1 MKPYNLFATATF
13 GVESV
18 VAREL
23 GHLGFG
29 ETVIDNGRIHFSGDA
44 ADLCRANLWLRTA
57 ERVFVRIGRFEALT
71 FDALFEGTKALPW
84 EEWLPEDA
92 EFPVTGSCVK
102 SRLMSVPDCQ
112 SIVKKAVVERLK
124 TRYRRILFPESGPR
138 YRIEFTLLGDWVTLA
153 IDSSGAGLHK
163 RGYRTLTHAA
173 PIKETL
179 AAAMLLISRW
189 SPERPLIDP
198 FCGSG
203 TIPIE
208 AALMARDMAP
218 GLEREFDC
226 QQWPQIPKAAWYET
240 LEEARSRVRTDREL
254 LIQGYDI
261 SPDSVDAANHHARLA
276 GLEKSIHFQRMDMRL
291 ISSRHEYGFIVT
303 NPPYGQRI
311 GEEHENARLYK
322 DMGVSFSRLG
332 TWSCYIISPDPDFEK
347 AFGRP
352 ANRKRKLYNGGIRC
366 DYYQFYG
373 PKPKFREN
381 DDESGRISSNEY
393 KRQL

>member
-1 MKPYNLFATATF
+1 MPELTWNLFATATF

-23 GHLGFG
+23 NHLGFG
-29 ETVIDNGRIHFSGDA
+29 ETTIDNGRIHFTGDA
-44 ADLCRANLWLRTA
+44 AALVRANLWLRTA
-57 ERVFVRIGRFEALT
+57 ERVFVRIGRFSAVT
-71 FDALFEGTKALPW
+71 FDELFEGTKALPW
-84 EEWLPEDA
+84 EDWLPEDA

-102 SRLMSVPDCQ
+102 SQLMSVPDCQ
-112 SIVKKAVVERLK
+112 SIIKKAVVERMK
-124 TRYRRILFPESGPR
+124 TRYNRNQFSEDGPR
-138 YRIEFTLLGDWVTLA
+138 YRIEFTLLGDVATLA

-179 AAAMLLISRW
+179 ASALLLISRW
-189 SPERPLIDP
+189 SPRRALIDP

-208 AALMARDMAP
+208 AAMMALDIAP

-226 QQWPQIPKAAWYET
+226 QEWEQIPRSVWYDA
-240 LEEARSRVRTDREL
+240 LAEARARMRTDL
-254 LIQGYDI
+254 TLPILGSDI
-261 SPDSVDAANHHARLA
+261 SGEAVDLAMHHAKLA
-276 GLEKSIHFQRMDMRL
+276 GVARAIRFRRQDVRQIASDEQ
-291 ISSRHEYGFIVT
+291 YGFVVT

-311 GEEHENARLYK
+311 GEEKENARLFRET
-322 DMGVSFSRLG
+322 GEAFGRLD
-332 TWSCYIISPDPDFEK
+332 TWSFYVISPDPNFEK

-366 DYYQFYG
+366 DYYQFWG
-373 PKPKFREN
+373 PKPVYPGAAAEPYP
-381 DDESGRISSNEY
+381 DA
-393 KRQL
+393 

>member
-13 GVESV
+13 GVEAV

-23 GHLGFG
+23 GYLGLG
-29 ETVIDNGRIHFSGDA
+29 ETVIDNGRIHFQGDA
-44 ADLCRANLWLRTA
+44 MDLCRANLWLRTA
-57 ERVFVRIGRFEALT
+57 ERVFVRIGRFEAQT
-71 FDALFEGTKALPW
+71 FDELFEGTKALPW
-84 EEWLPEDA
+84 EDWLPEDA

-124 TRYRRILFPESGPR
+124 TRYRRTLFQESGPR
-138 YRIEFTLLGDWVTLA
+138 YRIEFTLLNDTVTLA

-179 AAAMLLISRW
+179 AAALLMISRW
-189 SPERPLIDP
+189 SPERALIDP

-226 QQWPQIPKAAWYET
+226 QEWPQIPKSVWYEA
-240 LEEARSRVRTDREL
+240 LEEARGRVRTDREL
-254 LIQGYDI
+254 RIQGFDI
-261 SPDSVDAANHHARLA
+261 SPESVDAANHHAKLA
-276 GLEKSIHFQRMDMRL
+276 GLEKTIHFQRMDMRQ
-291 ISSRHEYGFIVT
+291 ISSNAKYGFIVT

-311 GEEHENARLYK
+311 GEERDNARLYK
-322 DMGVSFSRLG
+322 DMGIAFAKLD
-332 TWSCYIISPDPDFEK
+332 TWSFYVINSDPDFEK
-347 AFGRP
+347 SFGRP
-352 ANRKRKLYNGGIRC
+352 ANKKRKLYNGGIRC

-373 PKPKFREN
+373 PKPQFGERG
-381 DDESGRISSNEY
+381 DDSGRIASNTE
-393 KRQL
+393 K

>member
-1 MKPYNLFATATF
+1 MPEQTWNLFATATF

-23 GHLGFG
+23 NHLGF
-29 ETVIDNGRIHFSGDA
+29 EQTTIDNGRIHFTGDA
-44 ADLCRANLWLRTA
+44 AALVRANLWLRTA
-57 ERVFVRIGRFEALT
+57 ERVFVRIGRFSAVT
-71 FDALFEGTKALPW
+71 FDELFEGTKALPW
-84 EEWLPEDA
+84 EDWLPEDA

-102 SRLMSVPDCQ
+102 SQLMSVPDCQ
-112 SIVKKAVVERLK
+112 SIIKKAVVERMK
-124 TRYRRILFPESGPR
+124 TRYNRSLFPEDGPR
-138 YRIEFTLLGDWVTLA
+138 YRIEFTLLGDVVTLA

-179 AAAMLLISRW
+179 ASAMLLISRW
-189 SPERPLIDP
+189 SPRRALIDP

-208 AALMARDMAP
+208 AAMMALDIAP

-226 QQWPQIPKAAWYET
+226 QEWDQIPRSVWYDA
-240 LEEARSRVRTDREL
+240 LAEARSRVRKDVSL
-254 LIQGYDI
+254 PILGSDI
-261 SPDSVDAANHHARLA
+261 SAEAVDLAMHHAKLA
-276 GLEKSIHFQRMDMRL
+276 GVARAIRFRRQDVRQIASEEK
-291 ISSRHEYGFIVT
+291 YGFVVT

-311 GEEHENARLYK
+311 GEEKVYARLFRET
-322 DMGVSFSRLG
+322 GEAFARLD
-332 TWSCYIISPDPDFEK
+332 TWSFYVISPDPNFEK

-366 DYYQFYG
+366 DYYQFWG
-373 PKPKFREN
+373 PKPDFSAAE
-381 DDESGRISSNEY
+381 
-393 KRQL
+393 